1 MAANFFIRTAG
12 QVNLLGDP
20 HAGWRRPQLGAVGA
34 TMAHWSLDDPEPA
47 LVSIPTG
54 TGKTAVAMV
63 APYLGSSLTKRM
75 LVLAPARQIRGQ
87 LAEHFRSYDLVHRIG
102 VLPEATGTPSVFEM
116 SGRAANWS
124 ALEDYDVVVALPNSI
139 SPVHYDLEALPPR
152 DLFDLVVV
160 DEAHHTPADTWTAV
174 LQHFTVARTLLL
186 TATPRRRDGRRV
198 PGKRVYHYPLRRALD
213 EELYQPI
220 TPELLARATPP
231 SREAHDRA
239 IVVKAAELLAS
250 PDHASS
256 VLMVRGASVR
266 RLHELQEVYRAHGI
280 DLVLL
285 HNRLSPAHQAR
296 IISQLLNGS
305 LRTVGVVGML
315 GEGFDL
321 PSLRLVAYHDKHRS
335 LPATIQLIGRLARVD
350 PRFPQRSVLVTVT
363 DVDVFPELQG
373 VVRELYAEDADW
385 AQILPGVIDDEIEQ
399 ERRDRE
405 FAERLPSSLTEV
417 DPIHLQPL
425 KRAIVYEVPPD
436 WDPTFLDGTIPAELA
451 IGSDFLGGTVV
462 YSGVDTDDRLLVVV
476 VRYVERLRWSSDP
489 ALADV
494 RYELHVV
501 AHRRPTLTT
510 RPGFVFLNLAR
521 DGVKKD
527 FIELLGLATLGEMAG
542 PERIGGY
549 LDGLNRISVSSV
561 GVRSTNAATRGRASY
576 RNYMGSSVDRG
587 LRNVDMARSAL
598 GHVMFQLTTSRGSSN
613 AGAAIEKAKLWLT
626 RYGQL
631 RELSAWFDEAANLLW
646 FPQTAAS
653 GPLLPGVDRGHT
665 LDEWPNARPL
675 AAEMHPA
682 LLGRGLELWQS
693 ASLVGAIEDLDLHVN
708 DDPTG
713 TIQDVD
719 TARGGPLR
727 IVGVLND
734 RDRDMHKC
742 VWDGLIDTS
751 GAVAA
756 ELDLEVRHGYG
767 NPSPLSAL
775 LEEYPPTIYFLDGT
789 TTVGAVR
796 YDSRAYQT
804 TVDERLL
811 TSVDWAGFDITA
823 ETPRT
828 ARGRGAGVRSVHD
841 RLREF
846 LTAQPRRGRFRWI
859 LYNDG
864 SGEIADFLV
873 IEQIVTGEVVLGLWH
888 AKASHEATHGVRIKD
903 FQEVVSQALRSRRWF
918 TSATLWD
925 ELGSRLAGAK
935 SPHASLVDGSDPRDV
950 LERRVGL
957 ADAEDG
963 EPQWS
968 RQFPV
973 VRGRLGIVQPGLS
986 AGAFFDQL
994 RSTPVAPTA
1003 QSLREL
1009 FGVLS
1014 DTAVS
1019 DGTELEFVVS
1029 P

>member
-1 MAANFFIRTAG
+1 MAADFFTRTAE
-12 QVNLLGDP
+12 QVNLLGNP

-63 APYLGSSLTKRM
+63 APYLAPIPTTRM
-75 LVLAPARQIRGQ
+75 LVLAPARQIRSQ
-87 LAEHFRSYDLVHRIG
+87 LAEHFESYDLLHRIG
-102 VLPEATGTPSVFEM
+102 VLPEVTGSPSVLEM
-116 SGRAANWS
+116 SGRASDWL
-124 ALEDYDVVVALPNSI
+124 ALEDYDVVLALPNSI
-139 SPVHYDLEALPPR
+139 SPAHYEPEALPPR

-174 LQHFTVARTLLL
+174 LQHFSNARTLLL

-198 PGKRVYHYPLRRALD
+198 PGKRVYHYPLRRAL
-213 EELYQPI
+213 EEGLYQPI
-220 TPELLARATPP
+220 TPDLLASATPP
-231 SREAHDRA
+231 SREAHDRSIA
-239 IVVKAAELLAS
+239 ARAAELLANL
-250 PDHASS
+250 DHASS
-256 VLMVRGASVR
+256 VLMVRGASIG
-266 RLHELQEVYRAHGI
+266 RLHELQGVYRAQEV

-285 HNRLSPAHQAR
+285 HNRLSPARQAE
-296 IISQLLNGS
+296 IISQLRTGS
-305 LRTVGVVGML
+305 LRAVGVVGML

-350 PRFPQRSVLVTVT
+350 PRFPQRSILVAVT

-385 AQILPGVIDDEIEQ
+385 AEILPGIIDDEIQQ
-399 ERRDRE
+399 ERMDRE
-405 FAERLPSSLTEV
+405 FAERLPPSLTEV

-436 WDPTFLDGTIPAELA
+436 WDPAFLETIPRELT

-494 RYELHVV
+494 RYELHIV

-510 RPGFVFLNLAR
+510 LRGFVFLNLAR
-521 DGVKKD
+521 DGVKNEFVD
-527 FIELLGLATLGEMAG
+527 LLGLDTVGVMTG

-576 RNYMGSSVDRG
+576 RSYMGSSVDRG

-598 GHVMFQLTTSRGSSN
+598 GHVMFQVTTDRGATN

-646 FPQTAAS
+646 FPQTAPS

-665 LDEWPNARPL
+665 LEDWPSARPL

-682 LLGRGLELWQS
+682 LLGLGLELWQ
-693 ASLVGAIEDLDLHVN
+693 AGRRLGAIEDLDLYVN
-708 DDPTG
+708 DDPTD
-713 TIQDVD
+713 TIHDVD
-719 TARGGPLR
+719 SARGGPLR

-734 RDRDMHKC
+734 RDGHAQTR
-742 VWDGLIDTS
+742 VWDGQIDTA
-751 GAVAA
+751 GTVVAQ
-756 ELDLEVRHGYG
+756 LDVEVRRGYG
-767 NPSPLSAL
+767 NPTALAAL

-811 TSVDWAGFDITA
+811 TTVDWAGFDITA

-828 ARGRGAGVRSVHD
+828 AQARGPRVRSVHD
-841 RLREF
+841 RLGEF
-846 LTAQPRRGRFRWI
+846 LAAQPRRGQFRWI

-864 SGEIADFLV
+864 AGEIADLLV
-873 IEQIVTGEVVLGLWH
+873 IEQLATGEVVLGLWH
-888 AKASHEATHGVRIKD
+888 AKASREATPGVRIKD

-918 TSATLWD
+918 TSTSLWD
-925 ELGSRLAGAK
+925 ELSARLAGTA
-935 SPHASLVDGSDPRDV
+935 SPHASLADGSDSRDL
-950 LERRVGL
+950 LEQRVGL
-957 ADAEDG
+957 VDAEDG
-963 EPQWS
+963 QPQWN

-973 VRGRLGIVQPGLS
+973 VHGRLGIVQPGLS
-986 AGAFFDQL
+986 ANALLDQL
-994 RSTPVAPTA
+994 GEVPVPPTA

-1019 DGTELEFVVS
+1019 DGTELELLVS
-1029 P
+1029 L